1 MTPIQHFKTTFWS
14 QKQPELT
21 LPDFQTGYTVLHE
34 KLGQSKIEN
43 EEMIYFFKERI
54 AIEEGYATKLC
65 DQGKSPLKATGFGRD
80 EGAGLVKC
88 FSQLKET
95 SRRIGEQHKTTANAV
110 QSHVLNPLQEFH
122 QDYKRNV
129 SHSKQ
134 AVDSMLKQF
143 DGLVKEAEKSRHI
156 YHRKCKDADKA
167 EELAVKHA
175 TNATTTTTISEE
187 KSITPN
193 TTPPPLSS
201 SQEDTS
207 TNVNTKIQLG
217 NQIMPQTELDG
228 LVRRMRQEI
237 TIGDHRVPILGTYKN
252 TSTGED
258 IAIWL
263 QHNLPQCKDSPAM
276 ADVVGQQLI
285 QPYNILRLIGQRG
298 NKFTA
303 SANSYYQ
310 WRVAGDEDTSS
321 ITSSNTTEATYAA
334 LGGLMEK
341 ITTAPPL
348 LVNNVPAHEEPHKK
362 SRREAEKADQAYRRA
377 VLKLDQMRMAIE
389 EAMFAHLTEMEQ
401 VELERIQKL
410 KAFISSF
417 IASMSVVIPQDKL
430 VIEEMMVFQESLK
443 PDQDI
448 QFIVQQYAVAS
459 FSPKAILYD
468 NYYHGTCHDQVFG
481 VPLEEL
487 GKQTQDN
494 VPRFISI
501 LLQVIDK
508 STDTI
513 EDAEKKKTVWST
525 PCALDRVHATCIELN
540 VGSDL
545 LNLEMVQKYESHL
558 LVAVLRYFLLELP
571 ECLMTYEF
579 YDPVEA
585 LLGGNNNQD
594 ESLRLASFS
603 NLIATLPSAHFA
615 TLAAIFENIA
625 RFVSEVDA
633 SDEIVHSICQS
644 LGPVILRSRVDS
656 FTVMNSKVPVKFVLE
671 LIKHSKEIFS
681 ESTVKLH
688 AESEKRRH
696 ARPIVAPQASLED
709 TKSSNK
715 RSNSLMSFMRPTIN
729 TAEELNK
736 WTMNSMMGVFQR
748 NTGQSPTEQQQQQQQ
763 TSTAPASR
771 SVPLAFGSTITQQDS
786 PPSSPRISPATVE
799 ETVEEVMFDGDHI
812 FDEETTT
819 TQTEKSQD
827 ILKDFEE
834 VKVVE
839 EKQENK
845 EENNTQ
851 ERPATA
857 AATTA
862 TAAAGGHIDSSFFD
876 DDDEE
881 DED

>member
-21 LPDFQTGYTVLHE
+21 LPDFQTGYSVLHQ
-34 KLGQSKIEN
+34 KLGQSKCEN
-43 EEMIYFFKERI
+43 EELVSFFKERI
-54 AIEEGYATKLC
+54 AIEEGYANKLC
-65 DQGKSPLKATGFGRD
+65 EQGKLQLKPGGFGRD

-110 QSHVLNPLQEFH
+110 QSHVLTPLQEFH
-122 QDYKRNV
+122 EDYKRNV

-143 DGLVKEAEKSRHI
+143 DGLVKEAEKSRHV

-175 TNATTTTTISEE
+175 ANVTTGDE
-187 KSITPN
+187 KSITP
-193 TTPPPLSS
+193 PPPPPAPLPP
-201 SQEDTS
+201 SQEDT
-207 TNVNTKIQLG
+207 NMNTKIQLG
-217 NQIMPQTELDG
+217 NQIMLQTELDG

-237 TIGDHRVPILGTYKN
+237 TMGDHRVPILGTYKN

-263 QHNLPQCKDSPAM
+263 QQHLAQCKDSPAM

-285 QPYNILRLIGQRG
+285 QPYHILRLIGQRG

-321 ITSSNTTEATYAA
+321 IASSTTEATYAA

-341 ITTAPPL
+341 ITIAPPL
-348 LVNNVPAHEEPHKK
+348 VTNTTPPEEPHKK
-362 SRREAEKADQAYRRA
+362 SRREAEKADQAYRA
-377 VLKLDQMRMAIE
+377 SVLKLDQMRMAIE

-410 KAFISSF
+410 KEFISSF

-508 STDTI
+508 SIDTI
-513 EDAEKKKTVWST
+513 TDAEEKKKVWST

-540 VGSDL
+540 MGSDL
-545 LNLEMVQKYESHL
+545 LNLEMVQKYEPQL

-585 LLGGNNNQD
+585 LLGGNDN
-594 ESLRLASFS
+594 EELRLASFS
-603 NLIATLPSAHFA
+603 NLIATLPRAHFA
-615 TLAAIFENIA
+615 SLSAIFENIT
-625 RFVSEVDA
+625 RFVSKVDA
-633 SDEIVHSICQS
+633 SEETVHSICQS
-644 LGPVILRSRVDS
+644 LGPVILRSRIDS
-656 FTVMNSKVPVKFVLE
+656 FTVMNSKVPVKFVHE

-688 AESEKRRH
+688 AESEKRRL
-696 ARPIVAPQASLED
+696 ARPIVAPSED
-709 TKSSNK
+709 ARSEK
-715 RSNSLMSFMRPTIN
+715 RATRLMSFMRPTIH

-736 WTMNSMMGVFQR
+736 WTMHSMMGVFQR
-748 NTGQSPTEQQQQQQQ
+748 NTSQSSPTEQQQQH
-763 TSTAPASR
+763 TASR
-771 SVPLAFGSTITQQDS
+771 SVPLAFGSTITES
-786 PPSSPRISPATVE
+786 PPSSPRISAAADEIVQ
-799 ETVEEVMFDGDHI
+799 ETMFDGDHI
-812 FDEETTT
+812 FDEETDD
-819 TQTEKSQD
+819 KSQD
-827 ILKDFEE
+827 ILNDFEE
-834 VKVVE
+834 VVE
-839 EKQENK
+839 EKVEK
-845 EENNTQ
+845 KENNTQ
-851 ERPATA
+851 ERPN
-857 AATTA
+857 
-862 TAAAGGHIDSSFFD
+862 IDSSFFD

-881 DED
+881 DD